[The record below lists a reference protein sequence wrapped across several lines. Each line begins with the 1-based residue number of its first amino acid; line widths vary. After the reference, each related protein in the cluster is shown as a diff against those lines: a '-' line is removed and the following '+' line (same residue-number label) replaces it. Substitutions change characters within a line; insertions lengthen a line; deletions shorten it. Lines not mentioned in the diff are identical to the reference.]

1 MKRRYKSWGRY
12 PRAEQEAVRLWWRN
26 EPFPSHA
33 LDGKTALPRGNG
45 RSYGDSCL
53 NDGGVLVDA
62 RGLDRFVAFDPATG
76 ILRCEAGVLLA
87 DILALAVPKG
97 WFIPATP
104 GTQLVTVGGAIAND
118 VHGKAHHR
126 DGTFGRHVRRFEL
139 LRSDGARLICSPT
152 EHADWYRATIG
163 GLGLTGLILWAELA
177 LKPIANPSIA
187 AESIRCESL
196 DAFFEVSAESDEGYE
211 YTVAWIDCTARGPSL
226 GRGLFARGNHA
237 PDGISNTPRPPG
249 RGFTFP
255 VELPV
260 SLVNGLTLRA
270 FNRLYYNRQREA
282 RTQRIVHYA
291 PFFYPLDA
299 LREWNRIYGPRGF
312 FQYQCVLPG
321 SDGRTAVHEI
331 LERIAASGEGSFL
344 AVMKVFGDLESP
356 GILSFPRAGVT
367 LAVDFPNRGQPTLA
381 LMESL
386 DAVVRAAGGR
396 VYPAKDA
403 RMSAESFNDYYPQW
417 RELLP
422 FIDPQLSS
430 SFWRR
435 TAGALT

>member
-1 MKRRYKSWGRY
+1 MKRRYPSWGRY
-12 PRAEQEAVRLWWRN
+12 PRAEQEVVRVGWRTDS
-26 EPFPSHA
+26 FPQYA

-53 NDGGVLVDA
+53 NDGGLLIDA
-62 RGLDRFVAFDPATG
+62 RGLDRFIAFDPATG
-76 ILRCEAGVLLA
+76 ILRCEAGVLLV
-87 DILALAVPKG
+87 DILALTVPRG
-97 WFIPATP
+97 WFIAATP

-139 LRSDGARLICSPT
+139 LRSGGTRRVCSPT
-152 EHADWYRATIG
+152 ENSDWYRATIG

-177 LKPIANPSIA
+177 LKPIANPYIA
-187 AESIRCESL
+187 MESIRCESL
-196 DAFFEVSAESDEGYE
+196 DAFFAVSAESDQDYE

-237 PDGISNTPRPPG
+237 PEGTTNTPRPPG

-282 RTQRIVHYA
+282 RTQSIVHYQ

-299 LREWNRIYGPRGF
+299 LLEWNRIYGPRGF

-321 SDGRTAVHEI
+321 ADGRTAVREI

-344 AVMKVFGDLESP
+344 AVIKVFGNLESP
-356 GILSFPRAGVT
+356 GLLSFPRAGVT
-367 LAVDFPNRGQPTLA
+367 LAVDFPNRGKPTLA
-381 LMESL
+381 LMEGL
-386 DAVVRAAGGR
+386 DEVVRAAGGR
-396 VYPAKDA
+396 LYPAKDA
-403 RMSAESFNDYYPQW
+403 RMRGEDFRRAYPAWEQLEAL
-417 RELLP
+417 R
-422 FIDPQLSS
+422 DPAISS

-435 TAGALT
+435 VTR

>member
-1 MKRRYKSWGRY
+1 MKRRYPSWGRY
-12 PRAEQEAVRLWWRN
+12 PRVEQEVVRVGWRCD
-26 EPFPSHA
+26 PFPGDA
-33 LDGKTALPRGNG
+33 LAGKTALPRGNG

-53 NDGGVLVDA
+53 NDGGVLIDA
-62 RGLDRFVAFDPATG
+62 RGLDRFIAFDPATG

-87 DILALAVPKG
+87 DILALTVPRG

-104 GTQLVTVGGAIAND
+104 GTQLATVGGAIAND

-139 LRSDGARLICSPT
+139 LRSDGTRLVCSPT
-152 EHADWYRATIG
+152 EHPDWYRATIG

-177 LKPIANPSIA
+177 LKPIANPYIA
-187 AESIRCESL
+187 AESIRCEGL
-196 DAFFEVSAESDEGYE
+196 DAFFDVSAESDQDYE

-237 PDGISNTPRPPG
+237 PEGVTNPPRPPS
-249 RGFTFP
+249 RSFTFP

-260 SLVNGLTLRA
+260 SLVNGLTLHA
-270 FNRLYYNRQREA
+270 FNRLCYNRQREP
-282 RTQRIVHYA
+282 RTQSLVHYA

-299 LREWNRIYGPRGF
+299 LLEWNRIYGPRGF

-321 SDGRTAVHEI
+321 ADGRTAVREL
-331 LERIAASGEGSFL
+331 LERIAASREGSFL
-344 AVMKVFGDLESP
+344 AVLKIFGDPESP
-356 GILSFPRAGVT
+356 GLLSFPCAGVT

-386 DAVVRAAGGR
+386 DGVVRAAGGR
-396 VYPAKDA
+396 LYPAKDA
-403 RMSAESFNDYYPQW
+403 RMCGEDFRRAYPAWEQLEAL
-417 RELLP
+417 R
-422 FIDPQLSS
+422 DPAISS
-430 SFWRR
+430 SFWKRMTR
-435 TAGALT
+435 